1 MRTTLVAI
9 AAVLSLTSAA
19 PAAAAPPITEAPAG
33 VYVMDLSHTSVNF
46 RLLHL
51 GLSYYTARFTKVDGK
66 LTFDPANLAAQGVT
80 AVIDADSLQTNY
92 PDPAKLD
99 FDTQV
104 ETQFLAAAK
113 FPKITFTSTKVEPTG
128 PRTAKVTGDLTLH
141 GVTKPV
147 TLEATFNGGYKA
159 GQIDPSGARIGFS
172 AKGVFKRSDYGI
184 GYGIPAPGTNFGVG
198 DQIEVIIETEF
209 SRK

>member
-1 MRTTLVAI
+1 MRTTLASI
-9 AAVLSLTSAA
+9 AAVLGLAA
-19 PAAAAPPITEAPAG
+19 AIPAAAAPPITEAPAG

-51 GLSYYTARFTKVDGK
+51 GLSHYTARFTKVDGK

-80 AVIDADSLQTNY
+80 AVIDADSLQTNF

-147 TLEATFNGGYKA
+147 TLEATFNGGFKA
-159 GQIDPSGARIGFS
+159 GQMDPSGARIGFS

-209 SRK
+209 TRK

>member
-1 MRTTLVAI
+1 MRTTLASI
-9 AAVLSLTSAA
+9 AAVLGLAA
-19 PAAAAPPITEAPAG
+19 AIPAAAAPPITEAPAG

-128 PRTAKVTGDLTLH
+128 PRTAKVTG
-141 GVTKPV
+141 
-147 TLEATFNGGYKA
+147 E
-159 GQIDPSGARIGFS
+159 IGR
-172 AKGVFKRSDYGI
+172 AHV
-184 GYGIPAPGTNFGVG
+184 
-198 DQIEVIIETEF
+198 
-209 SRK
+209 

>member
-1 MRTTLVAI
+1 MRTTLTAF
-9 AAVLSLTSAA
+9 AATLSLTAA
-19 PAAAAPPITEAPAG
+19 MPAAAAPPITEAPAG

-51 GLSYYTARFTKVDGK
+51 GLSHYTARFTKVDGK

-80 AVIDADSLQTNY
+80 AVIDADSLQTNF

-147 TLEATFNGGYKA
+147 TLEATFNGGFKA
-159 GQIDPSGARIGFS
+159 GQMDPSGARIGFS

-184 GYGIPAPGTNFGVG
+184 GYGIPAQGTNFGVG

-209 SRK
+209 TRK